1 MALQE
6 SQPDHEY
13 CSSCGALAA
22 GKCASC
28 RAPVC
33 ADCTDLVSGA
43 VRTFAVCHRC
53 KGAPSLARAWGALLW
68 PILALVAA
76 GAVAVVVAVMRGV
89 ALS

>member
-6 SQPDHEY
+6 AHPDHEY
-13 CSSCGALAA
+13 CSICGALAA

-33 ADCTDLVSGA
+33 ADCTDLVGGA

-53 KGAPSLARAWGALLW
+53 KGDRSLARAWGTLLW
-68 PILALVAA
+68 PVVAILAV
-76 GAVAVVVAVMRGV
+76 GAVLFVLAVWMA
-89 ALS
+89 